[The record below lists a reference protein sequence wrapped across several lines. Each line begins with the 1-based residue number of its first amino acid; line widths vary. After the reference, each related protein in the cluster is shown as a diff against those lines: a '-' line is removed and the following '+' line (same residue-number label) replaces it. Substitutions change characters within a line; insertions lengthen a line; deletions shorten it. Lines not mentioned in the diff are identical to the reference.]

1 MSLIKRP
8 SYMQPKG
15 ADSVVQETG
24 STGTKSLNP
33 FASLESEKLTKGVG
47 VPGTAGALSGS
58 SGKPSGIISFLGGLA
73 KGVAKPFVKA
83 GVTGVAAVDSA
94 VKLAKGDVEGANRVT
109 EEGYDVGNFGQ
120 VKPAKIGTDVSE
132 QINEGKSAFG
142 RNTLDT
148 VGTGAEIATTLAGG
162 GEGAALVKGAGNA
175 SLRQLAK
182 AGLKEGAALGS
193 VGGASR
199 ELQNEDATVGSVAS
213 SALTEGAVGGALGIA
228 IPLASSLIKP
238 GLKKAG
244 SVWRSLMD
252 TPTASTLAKS
262 SDESASSGILSAKA
276 AGDVVDGAAA
286 VSTPPTQRFV
296 QPSPKAVPL
305 DPVVKKAAQSAGF
318 DDRVI
323 DLVEGASQTDKDSFK
338 RMVKQA
344 EIASKSFGKERPV
357 SIAGETIMRRAEH
370 IAEKRKEVGKS
381 LGEIV
386 KSLPKDP
393 IDVSKARGSFF
404 QKLEEDGVQMLDDG
418 KLDFS
423 DTRYANDSSGQKMIQ
438 QLYDDLDLSDG
449 MLTPQRIQRIR
460 QRLFDDLD
468 LGAKKEALSGRIE
481 SLLTQTRSELDAPL
495 QGLSPE
501 YAKYSKEYAKSS
513 QALADFYQLLG
524 KKFTGASDE
533 ALKLRAG
540 EVGARIGSNA
550 SADTV
555 RVLDGLDRTAKEL
568 GGEFDDDIARQFF
581 FSEVLNDLYKI
592 TQPRSFQGGIERG
605 VEGALEKAGI
615 VADVAQGKI
624 LSAGGKIAGKVL
636 GRTPE
641 KQQAALKKLIG
652 L

>member
-8 SYMQPKG
+8 SYMQSGG
-15 ADSVVQETG
+15 AEPVAQETR
-24 STGTKSLNP
+24 STETKSSNP
-33 FASLESEKLTKGVG
+33 FASLESEKPTKGVG
-47 VPGTAGALSGS
+47 VPGTAGALSGY
-58 SGKPSGIISFLGGLA
+58 SGKPPGIISFLGGLA

-94 VKLAKGDVEGANRVT
+94 MKLAKGDVEGANKVT
-109 EEGYDVGNFGQ
+109 EEGYDVGSFGQ
-120 VKPAKIGTDVSE
+120 VKPAKIGTDIDE
-132 QINEGKSAFG
+132 QINEGKGAFG

-162 GEGAALVKGAGNA
+162 GEGAALVKGAGKA
-175 SLRQLAK
+175 SLKQLTK
-182 AGLKEGAALGS
+182 AGLKEGAVLGS
-193 VGGASR
+193 AGGASR

-213 SALTEGAVGGALGIA
+213 SALTEGAIGGALGIA
-228 IPLASSLIKP
+228 VPIASSLVKS

-252 TPTASTLAKS
+252 TPTASALAKT
-262 SDESASSGILSAKA
+262 SDEVASSGALN
-276 AGDVVDGAAA
+276 AGSIDGASKTVASKPSP
-286 VSTPPTQRFV
+286 VERFV
-296 QPSPKAVPL
+296 NPSPKAVPL
-305 DPVVKKAAQSAGF
+305 DPVVKKTAQSAGF

-357 SIAGETIMRRAEH
+357 SIAGETIMKRAEH
-370 IAEKRKEVGKS
+370 IAEKRKEVGKA
-381 LGEIV
+381 LGETV
-386 KSLPKDP
+386 KSLPKNP
-393 IDVSKARGSFF
+393 VDVSKARGSFF

-468 LGAKKEALSGRIE
+468 LGAKKEVLSGRIE

-495 QGLSPE
+495 QELSSE

-550 SADTV
+550 SADTI

-581 FSEVLNDLYKI
+581 FSEILNDLYKI

-641 KQQAALKKLIG
+641 KQQAALKGLIG